1 MKHTSASWHD
11 TEVSSDHRRRVAQ
24 KTAADQPGPVK
35 QKAWRS
41 GKLVAR
47 PHASA
52 LWLGVVPEKYCSSRA
67 STVPQA
73 SQPKAL
79 KKVAGPSHYRP
90 RQSARRACACRAGW
104 LLPALL

>member
-79 KKVAGPSHYRP
+79 EDASFRGQARP
-90 RQSARRACACRAGW
+90 
-104 LLPALL
+104 